1 MKEKLSGY
9 GIDPLTLGYPIN
21 LLRGEKIDKNVDNHM
36 RQVEILRKEKMNE
49 FIQGRLIN
57 GKVGFL
63 DTIKKRQYQNG
74 IEIRKKVKK

>member
-63 DTIKKRQYQNG
+63 DTIKKRQYQN
-74 IEIRKKVKK
+74 